1 MPTQDA
7 RNLLYGLTGIQYPTA
22 DPAAMR
28 ALGEHYADMARRL
41 DELGPM
47 IAASRRRVQDTF
59 DGRTSEYYAQALDQF
74 TTGRNDY
81 VGQSSDLASTLSRS
95 MREGAATAEYTVM
108 MIWGQLVA
116 LLAEIA
122 FAIAMA
128 KWTFGASLNWI
139 PMFQRLRS
147 LMIGRILLW
156 AVSTAVPHQ
165 IIAQLFASLDSIIQ
179 RIQIGSGTR
188 DHHDG
193 DLTSG
198 AHVGAAISG
207 IVSAFLST
215 GLSALLSR
223 QFRTFLTTAL
233 RNLRDLPPP
242 PRTAAPAPAPV
253 RDTPV
258 PPPARSTPDPDAPP
272 GTTPPPGRDAA
283 PPPARE
289 AWDAVNRDLAEVLTR
304 NGDSLAVPF
313 DPDRGLGQLP
323 WQAAGSAAAFR
334 DDLAG
339 VFQRSFGSEVGEQ
352 AARDLGRGY
361 ADAFMRHWGTPDL
374 VPALHR
380 ALADSGLPPTV
391 NRHLAE
397 TVPGTLTSGVARFG
411 EHWTTRLNTVGGD
424 AAVNGALAGYTGDL
438 LANGITTGEWKA
450 DPSSAFTGAV
460 ESVLSNTV
468 TSAMISGI
476 DRLDRPDLADELD
489 GVRDRL
495 DSAPVPAHPGD
506 GPPPASGEDVPVAD
520 PGLDGGTG
528 GGSPR
533 PGDGIAPPATESDGG
548 GRPADRD
555 GEGPAPENAPAPPP
569 VAATGAGTG
578 TAPAGQGTAPGTER
592 GGGPRPASPDA
603 GRDTATRDGTARDG
617 TARERGDD
625 RPRTE
630 ARRRADG
637 DTAPPPAAHD
647 DGGGDAGRPAG
658 GGRTAFDEAFFSL
671 LADNGTAPR
680 PFGDGPPPP
689 AADGGGTAADGGGTA
704 ADGGGTVRTESSPGT
719 GDTAP
724 AASGRAA
731 PPLGD
736 ASGRDTPAP
745 VAAEAPETVAGGP
758 GREGPTPAADGPRT
772 GSEAAGGASEGRAE
786 PSVPPPAP
794 VAGDGGRTAPP
805 DASRP
810 LPARMRLDAAQRL
823 QRGIFAALQDS
834 LAHLREA
841 QRLDADV
848 RRLPPD
854 HPDAARLH
862 EEATGHH
869 RLRERADRNFATLK
883 AMQARLLDP
892 AEPVPTMTATDASP
906 GTDAPR
912 DRPAASAEAPG
923 ELPRGPER
931 RSSPAPED
939 TGPPPAGGP
948 GGDRDGT
955 DGDPDGDRGES
966 APVPV
971 YRAVSGS
978 AFRPDTDAARTLLA
992 EVREARARAGLHFAR
1007 ALDLRHEAGRQGADT
1022 PWMATLYTAMA
1033 ENARE
1038 RGLAAERHAD
1048 DLHDRLRA
1056 VLDDGTPLQVAMMR
1070 FQGVDA
1076 PALPAERPQE
1086 PSTPTRERRPLPAGT
1101 EDSDDDAPGPS
1112 VRGRGGG
1119 DSGGAAGRAAGEGG
1133 PPPPGDG
1140 AGTPRSETFYEL
1152 DYLLDAPRLVG
1163 PRLMFADHL
1172 STAIGTGRS
1181 TGGTAM
1187 TDAEDTAFLQ
1197 ALDAEIARVGVP
1209 PFLREPGHRVT
1220 FTVGGLEWTADV
1232 RLGSER
1238 NAYRLLPADTDGES
1252 PQYLLSRGHERGH
1265 TTGASTANS
1274 TGSGRTVNLKFSAN
1288 PVFLGVD
1295 ALTGASIGPQ
1305 FSLGGKFSQGARS
1318 TATSASVK
1326 TTAATAIENAS
1337 PVFLYTTDLRLA
1349 ATVTPPSGHPAP
1361 TVPFERVAV
1370 VHDGMALALQGE
1382 VSDSSSR
1389 APQRIVFPAEGA
1401 LRTEHGGLPLT
1412 LGEVVHETVQ
1422 NGTVTRTPLGDWVA
1436 ERLVPRGNDGGDAQ
1450 KAREREALRASIR
1463 EALSR
1468 ERLQDL
1474 LPGMSAGSVTL
1485 TLSGPDGGDRMVRLS
1500 SRPLEATV
1508 RGHAP
1513 KVSEFSR
1520 FDTVDRSSGHSGT
1533 RSRSRG
1539 FSIGAGFGAAFE
1551 LPSGHTLRMDTPTLE
1566 YSYNRSRSKTHD
1578 QKQSGSRRTMTRAV
1592 AEGEDVVPYRVRRE
1606 FSVRVEGDAA
1616 PTLFR
1621 GEGTELV
1628 PVSDALQWRRAAA
1641 GTDEAVPAPD
1651 PQAPL
1656 PPFLNLRRDRV
1667 TDFTGAT
1674 VTGYTRTGAAD
1685 PDGFTVYERLAY
1697 NVLQEVAAVHPG
1709 MVIPDLARTGADYA
1723 RRRADG
1729 TFLQRTLRERWGFRR
1744 NRDIARDNTMRVLEA
1759 LSEASL
1765 RSRPGEL
1772 ASPRGLAI
1780 HLTEDA
1786 TLDPKLMVGRG
1797 ELLRPDTVT
1806 VRVHA
1811 DFGALRHRREVRTQ
1825 TGTRSGGS
1833 AGASSSRGKGS
1844 THSLSLGAG
1853 FGQLRPPTED
1863 ARGLP
1868 SRFGSVSASLTGTLG
1883 RSVSRS
1889 LGLSHTSDEY
1899 LFFPGG
1905 SDRWEGDVAFSA
1917 RLHEYDADDLTR
1929 GGGGVPL
1936 PGAALNARVSL
1947 STTRA
1952 RTAPVE
1958 PRPPGAAGR
1967 PALPTIAEESG
1978 AEAAGDGTA
1987 ATDGGTA
1994 PDTGPAPGVEPL
2006 DTDRARRMIGGHLF
2020 REAEPAEPDPT
2031 PERERARRLLG
2042 AGGTPTRVATGLP
2055 GRDGG
2060 DVLRNTYRTI
2070 IGPRRGPFAV
2080 FDGFGRKLRR
2090 FLETGSSGRSSLEN
2104 LLSSDTLSSGPGLTS
2119 RTGVR
2124 SREEMS
2130 GGLFSPHDVRFTTA
2144 TRVEPEAVED
2154 LQQVRAQMIMSGE
2167 TTLNMSSAAT
2177 RSRSVDARVGGGAA
2191 GTTNR
2196 YVDRE
2201 VQEND
2206 PVNRL
2211 TPGAAVGPIPL
2222 GAPGYTWNLFSS
2234 RLTDTV
2240 TASFSSTV
2248 ILVPKHMTA
2257 YAYRVSGRITQ
2268 AAELM
2273 KNWGILAPG
2282 TWYTKFRGWTAQV
2295 SDLLSGYVSA
2305 RDAQEAGVVLDRVT
2319 EREDGGLELTGQP
2332 NPDKPAHARV
2342 RPGFESSGRR
2352 AQPAD
2357 PTAALR
2363 DLATRLAA
2371 QGLELTAQ
2379 SRERLLQALT
2389 TQLGNAAD
2397 DTTPVP
2403 VRVRA
2408 LGPDPVEDAA
2418 FPRPMRRARDARVHL
2433 STLVDAGSTTVDH
2446 MASSDAMIESH
2457 TWKTGGSHTDTRATG
2472 GSFSAEAVLLQPTPF
2487 TGDESGPDDQPG
2499 QRPLFVTP
2507 AAGRS
2512 AGHTDSRT
2520 QSRTAGEEHRVR
2532 LDVFGPYVKL
2542 EQDTTVSLRLV
2553 DGAGLDVTGTGGG
2566 GKVRTTYPYPYIDFS
2581 DPATAVAAGGT
2592 AAAAGGAAPGR
2603 PEQPDPGRHVAEQGP
2618 PAEVL
2623 AEWTRRTTAA
2633 RALPEVPADLLLLPT
2648 AVGGGTD
2655 TLRDTAVVV
2664 VARSLNW
2671 NPGPDDVRDGAY
2683 TPGAVA
2689 RARAFLADRLLLD
2702 PLYTPVDQSTASLSL
2717 KALFHQAMHRPQGTP
2732 ILTVGD
2738 TEWRLKALPDFRGA
2752 RILDTVPGSRLSREA
2767 VTEEASGTS
2776 TGYTATTGQE
2786 GSVRPA
2792 MVNTESTVYEDHA
2805 AVMGLTP
2812 GPATAR
2818 GASSSAEGEAAKG
2831 SRLPE
2836 SEDDRSGPA
2845 YLIEFDVTWAVAAQS
2860 KVGTPFWKRGG
2871 GTLRASGETAGTVS
2885 GWVTQNDAIRL
2896 GILPR
2901 TPDPEL
2907 RALNDGVHAARAA
2920 LAEAEGEYMRDR
2932 TDLEGPVRDLVR
2944 AHRDHRRALAA
2955 RAADTDGAAPP
2966 PTPSPPPR
2974 SVPRTQ
2980 KALERTRQAY
2990 REQVERYERSLTGY
3004 NKSAGEWIA
3013 TLNRTR
3019 SALAS
3024 YGTATPATGPA
3035 PAAPAAPDHGPA
3047 VSDHLRE
3054 RFAAELHLVPTG
3066 PDPAGPAAATAALGA
3081 AAEVTE
3087 RVREFTAAVR
3097 GTRDAVER
3105 SRGAVA
3111 GERERTEGLT
3121 SAVAGETG
3129 RTAGDTASLRER
3141 LGPLDDEARRLGEDA
3156 DRALADTTDR
3166 REAGIAAVLERA
3178 DTLATRADALRRDA
3192 GEHLARAERRAARAH
3207 DRADA
3212 SRNLVESTRTAVA
3225 DARDGVTRR
3234 RGLEPLLRSEVT
3246 GAERTLRLAGIDPHA
3261 PANPL
3266 AEARTRLEE
3275 GEQGMRDTLRS
3286 ARDAATAAD
3295 GAEQALTALTAAA
3308 GEAGTARREAGELLR
3323 AAEETAAA
3331 AARLRTRL
3339 DPDGTVRDVLPRR
3352 GDGGE
3357 GGRSGAPAERRA
3369 GEQPPLTVLTA
3380 LTDTP
3385 DLSSRLEEAR
3395 VIVREAGALHRA
3407 AAGHFTAARDLR
3419 ESAERYRASSPGL
3432 ADVIAL
3438 LAGAEAARG
3447 WAAHRRA
3454 AELDGPL
3461 EALLHPERTVRA
3473 FPVLGGDGDP
3483 PRRSL
3488 PVPPGSGG
3496 PPAPGRPAGP
3506 RRPAQR
3512 LPVPPGG
3519 PVPGTSSLPPQP
3531 APAAPGPGANDPA
3544 LAGYRVLD
3552 TEEAIGAYAGG
3563 LLDDPARNPHAY
3575 AALPPE
3581 QRRAVYTYT
3590 RTPWIFNDV
3599 LRSPGGP
3606 AGVQDILDGWLAG
3619 GGAATELLRLNG
3631 MRWPTVDELRGHAAA
3646 GSGRADLIRPILE
3659 ADSPERRLD
3668 MVRMSGGRT
3677 GQVVQAFDGVYPTAA
3692 EYTAELAR
3700 LDAATRR
3707 PLPERLVVTRGVS
3720 GLGFLAGF
3728 DPARPQA
3735 LEGTSHTEPGLM
3747 STSLGTLTAPGP
3759 RFPVIMRIRLGD
3771 GARGL
3776 WVGPHA
3782 AIPVQR
3788 ELLLPPG
3795 VVYRITGV
3803 RVESGVLRLEVL
3815 VEQPPPAPASGPQ
3828 PKPPRPPG
3836 PRPPGP
3842 RPPRG
3847 RPSEPPGS
3855 G

>member
-59 DGRTSEYYAQALDQF
+59 DGRTSEYHAQALDQF

-95 MREGAATAEYTVM
+95 MREGAATAEYMVM

-179 RIQIGSGTR
+179 RIQIGNGTR

-242 PRTAAPAPAPV
+242 PRTAAPAPAPG

-258 PPPARSTPDPDAPP
+258 PPPARSAPGPDAPP

-283 PPPARE
+283 PPPGRE
-289 AWDAVNRDLAEVLTR
+289 AWEAVNRDLAEVLTR

-313 DPDRGLGQLP
+313 DPDRGLGRLP
-323 WQAAGSAAAFR
+323 WQAAGSAAALR

-339 VFQRSFGSEVGEQ
+339 VFQRNFGSEVGEQ

-397 TVPGTLTSGVARFG
+397 TVPGTLTGGVARFG

-438 LANGITTGEWKA
+438 LANGVTTGEWKA

-476 DRLDRPDLADELD
+476 DRLDRPDLAGELD

-495 DSAPVPAHPGD
+495 ASAPVPAHTGG

-520 PGLDGGTG
+520 PGRDGGTG

-548 GRPADRD
+548 GHPADRD
-555 GEGPAPENAPAPPP
+555 GEGSASENAPAPPP

-578 TAPAGQGTAPGTER
+578 TAPAPAGQGTAPGTER
-592 GGGPRPASPDA
+592 GSGPRPASPDA
-603 GRDTATRDGTARDG
+603 GRDTGARDG
-617 TARERGDD
+617 TIRERGGD
-625 RPRTE
+625 RPRPE
-630 ARRRADG
+630 ARGRADG
-637 DTAPPPAAHD
+637 DTAPPPAVHD
-647 DGGGDAGRPAG
+647 DGGGAAGRPAG

-671 LADNGTAPR
+671 LADGGTAPR
-680 PFGDGPPPP
+680 LSGDGPPPP
-689 AADGGGTAADGGGTA
+689 AADGVGTAADGVRTA
-704 ADGGGTVRTESSPGT
+704 RTESSPGA
-719 GDTAP
+719 GTAP
-724 AASGRAA
+724 AASGSAA
-731 PPLGD
+731 PPRGD
-736 ASGRDTPAP
+736 ASGQDGPAP
-745 VAAEAPETVAGGP
+745 VAAEAPEADGSD
-758 GREGPTPAADGPRT
+758 REGRAPAAEGPRT
-772 GSEAAGGASEGRAE
+772 GSEAAGGASGRRDE
-786 PSVPPPAP
+786 PPVPPPSP
-794 VAGDGGRTAPP
+794 VAGDGGRTAPA

-810 LPARMRLDAAQRL
+810 LPARVRLDAAQRL

-854 HPDAARLH
+854 HPDTARLH
-862 EEATGHH
+862 EEVTGHH
-869 RLRERADRNFATLK
+869 RLRERADRNFVTLK

-892 AEPVPTMTATDASP
+892 AEPVPTMTATAASP
-906 GTDAPR
+906 GTDAPS
-912 DRPAASAEAPG
+912 DRPVSSAEAPG
-923 ELPRGPER
+923 ELPREPER
-931 RSSPAPED
+931 RASPAPED

-948 GGDRDGT
+948 GGDRDGAG
-955 DGDPDGDRGES
+955 GDPDGDRGAS
-966 APVPV
+966 APVQA
-971 YRAVSGS
+971 YRAVSGG
-978 AFRPDTDAARTLLA
+978 AFRPDTDTARALLA
-992 EVREARARAGLHFAR
+992 EVREARAQAGLHFAR
-1007 ALDLRHEAGRQGADT
+1007 ALDLRHEAGRQDT
-1022 PWMATLYTAMA
+1022 DAPWTATLYTAMA
-1033 ENARE
+1033 EDARE
-1038 RGLAAERHAD
+1038 HGLAAERHAD

-1056 VLDDGTPLQVAMMR
+1056 VLDDGTPVQVNMMR

-1076 PALPAERPQE
+1076 PALPAERPRE
-1086 PSTPTRERRPLPAGT
+1086 PSAPTRERRPLPDGT
-1101 EDSDDDAPGPS
+1101 KDSDDDALRPS
-1112 VRGRGGG
+1112 VQGHGGG
-1119 DSGGAAGRAAGEGG
+1119 DSGGAAGRATGGGGEGG

-1140 AGTPRSETFYEL
+1140 AGTPRPETVYEL

-1172 STAIGTGRS
+1172 SSAVGTDRS
-1181 TGGTAM
+1181 TGRTAL
-1187 TDAEDTAFLQ
+1187 TDAENTALLR

-1209 PFLREPGHRVT
+1209 PFLREPGHRVS
-1220 FTVGGLEWTADV
+1220 FTLDGLEWTADV
-1232 RLGSER
+1232 RLRSDR

-1265 TTGASTANS
+1265 TTGASTADS

-1295 ALTGASIGPQ
+1295 ALTGASIGPN

-1337 PVFLYTTDLRLA
+1337 PVFLYTADLRLDT
-1349 ATVTPPSGHPAP
+1349 TVTPPAGHP
-1361 TVPFERVAV
+1361 TLTGPFGEVALV
-1370 VHDGMALALQGE
+1370 REGMALALQGE

-1389 APQRIVFPAEGA
+1389 APRHIVFPAEGA
-1401 LRTEHGGLPLT
+1401 PRTEHGGLPLT
-1412 LGEVVHETVQ
+1412 LGEVVHETVRD
-1422 NGTVTRTPLGDWVA
+1422 GTPTRTALGDWVA
-1436 ERLVPRGNDGGDAQ
+1436 ERLVPRGNDGGN
-1450 KAREREALRASIR
+1450 ARKTQERETLRAYIR

-1474 LPGMSAGSVTL
+1474 LPGVSAGPVTL
-1485 TLSGPDGGDRMVRLS
+1485 TLSGPGGGDRMVRLS
-1500 SRPLEATV
+1500 SRPLEATA
-1508 RGHAP
+1508 RRHTP

-1578 QKQSGSRRTMTRAV
+1578 QRQSGSRRTMTRAV
-1592 AEGEDVVPYRVRRE
+1592 AEGEDVVPYDVRRE
-1606 FSVRVEGDAA
+1606 FSVRVEGDAE

-1621 GEGTELV
+1621 GQGTELV
-1628 PVSDALQWRRAAA
+1628 PVSDALQWEWAATGA
-1641 GTDEAVPAPD
+1641 DGAVPVPD
-1651 PQAPL
+1651 PDAPR

-1674 VTGYTRTGAAD
+1674 VTGYTRTGAD

-1697 NVLQEVAAVHPG
+1697 NVLQEIAAVHPG
-1709 MVIPDLARTGADYA
+1709 MVIPDLARTGTDYA

-1744 NRDIARDNTMRVLEA
+1744 SRDIARDNTMRVLEA

-1772 ASPRGLAI
+1772 ASPGGLAI

-1786 TLDPKLMVGRG
+1786 TVDPGLMLRRG

-1811 DFGALRHRREVRTQ
+1811 DFGALRHHREVRTQ

-1936 PGAALNARVSL
+1936 PSAALDAHVSL
-1947 STTRA
+1947 STARA

-1958 PRPPGAAGR
+1958 PRPPGTAGR
-1967 PALPTIAEESG
+1967 PALPTIAEEAG
-1978 AEAAGDGTA
+1978 AETADGGTA
-1987 ATDGGTA
+1987 ATDGGTV
-1994 PDTGPAPGVEPL
+1994 PGTGQAPGVEPL
-2006 DTDRARRMIGGHLF
+2006 DTDRARRMVGGHLF
-2020 REAEPAEPDPT
+2020 REAEPPEPAPT
-2031 PERERARRLLG
+2031 PERERARRLLR
-2042 AGGTPTRVATGLP
+2042 AGGTPTRVATDLP

-2222 GAPGYTWNLFSS
+2222 GAPGHTWNLFSS

-2282 TWYTKFRGWTAQV
+2282 TWYTRFRGWTAQV
-2295 SDLLSGYVSA
+2295 PDLLSGYVSA

-2319 EREDGGLELTGQP
+2319 EREDGGLDLDGQP

-2357 PTAALR
+2357 PTAALH
-2363 DLATRLAA
+2363 DLATRLAD

-2389 TQLGNAAD
+2389 TQLGNATD

-2418 FPRPMRRARDARVHL
+2418 LPRPMRRARDARVHL
-2433 STLVDAGSTTVDH
+2433 STLVDARSTTVDH

-2457 TWKTGGSHTDTRATG
+2457 SWKTGGSHTDTRATG
-2472 GSFSAEAVLLQPTPF
+2472 GSSSAEAVLLQPTPF

-2520 QSRTAGEEHRVR
+2520 QKRTSGEEHRVR
-2532 LDVFGPYVKL
+2532 LDIFGPYVKL

-2553 DGAGLDVTGTGGG
+2553 DGAGLDVTGTGTGG
-2566 GKVRTTYPYPYIDFS
+2566 TVRTTYPYPYIDFS
-2581 DPATAVAAGGT
+2581 GPATAATTGGAAT
-2592 AAAAGGAAPGR
+2592 AGGAVPER
-2603 PEQPDPGRHVAEQGP
+2603 PEQPDPDAHDAEQGS

-2623 AEWTRRTTAA
+2623 AEWTRRTTTARRAA
-2633 RALPEVPADLLLLPT
+2633 DAGALPDVPADLLLLP
-2648 AVGGGTD
+2648 ASVGTD
-2655 TLRDTAVVV
+2655 TDALRDTAIVV

-2671 NPGPDDVRDGAY
+2671 NPGPDGVRDGAY

-2717 KALFHQAMHRPQGTP
+2717 KALFHQAMHRPEGTP
-2732 ILTVGD
+2732 ILTIGD
-2738 TEWRLKALPDFRGA
+2738 TEWRLKALPDFHGA

-2776 TGYTATTGQE
+2776 AGYTASTGQE

-2818 GASSSAEGEAAKG
+2818 GASSGAEGEAAKS

-2845 YLIEFDVTWAVAAQS
+2845 YLVEFDVTWAVAAQS
-2860 KVGTPFWKRGG
+2860 RVGTPFWKRGG
-2871 GTLRASGETAGTVS
+2871 GTLRASGEAVGTVS

-2896 GILPR
+2896 GLLPR
-2901 TPDPEL
+2901 DLAPEL
-2907 RALNDGVHAARAA
+2907 RTLNNGVHAARAA
-2920 LAEAEGEYMRDR
+2920 LADAEGDYMRDR

-2944 AHRDHRRALAA
+2944 AHRDHRRSLAA
-2955 RAADTDGAAPP
+2955 PAADDDGAPP
-2966 PTPSPPPR
+2966 RPGPR
-2974 SVPRTQ
+2974 SV
-2980 KALERTRQAY
+2980 LHTRRVLDLARKAY
-2990 REQVERYERSLTGY
+2990 RDQVQRYRTSLAGY
-3004 NKSAGEWIA
+3004 NTRTGEWTA
-3013 TLNRTR
+3013 ALNRTR

-3024 YGTATPATGPA
+3024 YGTAAPATVRPTPAPVA
-3035 PAAPAAPDHGPA
+3035 PTVPDHGPT

-3066 PDPAGPAAATAALGA
+3066 SDPVGPAAATAARDA
-3081 AAEVTE
+3081 ASEATE
-3087 RVREFTAAVR
+3087 RVREFAEAVR
-3097 GTRDAVER
+3097 GTRNGIEGVRRD
-3105 SRGAVA
+3105 VA
-3111 GERERTEGLT
+3111 GARERTQGLM
-3121 SAVAGETG
+3121 SEAIGGTG
-3129 RTAGDTASLRER
+3129 RTAGGAASLRER
-3141 LGPLDDEARRLGEDA
+3141 LEPLDDGARRLGEDA

-3166 REAGIAAVLERA
+3166 RAARIADVLERVDALAA
-3178 DTLATRADALRRDA
+3178 DAAALRRDA
-3192 GEHLARAERRAARAH
+3192 GEHLDRVEHLAAAARDH
-3207 DRADA
+3207 ADA
-3212 SRNLVESTRTAVA
+3212 SRNLLAGARTAA
-3225 DARDGVTRR
+3225 ASARDGVDRR
-3234 RGLEPLLRSEVT
+3234 RGLEPLLRSDVT
-3246 GAERTLRLAGIDPHA
+3246 GAERTLRLAGLDPHS

-3266 AEARTRLEE
+3266 AEARTWLEE
-3275 GEQGMRDTLRS
+3275 GEQGMRDTLQS
-3286 ARDAATAAD
+3286 VRDTVTAAD

-3308 GEAGTARREAGELLR
+3308 GTARREAGELLR
-3323 AAEETAAA
+3323 AAEERADA
-3331 AARLRTRL
+3331 AARLRERL
-3339 DPDGTVRDVLPRR
+3339 DPDGTVRDALPHR

-3357 GGRSGAPAERRA
+3357 DGGSGAPAERRT
-3369 GEQPPLTVLTA
+3369 GGQPPLTVLTA

-3395 VIVREAGALHRA
+3395 AIVREAGALHRA

-3432 ADVIAL
+3432 ADVVAL

-3447 WAAHRRA
+3447 WAAHRHA

-3461 EALLHPERTVRA
+3461 EALLRPERTVRA
-3473 FPVLGGDGDP
+3473 FPVLDGDGDP

-3496 PPAPGRPAGP
+3496 APAPGRPAGP

-3512 LPVPPGG
+3512 LPAPPGG
-3519 PVPGTSSLPPQP
+3519 PVPGAGSRPPQP
-3531 APAAPGPGANDPA
+3531 VTAVPVPAPGANDPS
-3544 LAGYRVLD
+3544 LAGYLVLD
-3552 TEEAIGAYAGG
+3552 TAEAIGAYADG
-3563 LLDDPARNPHAY
+3563 LLDDPAHNPHAF

-3581 QRRAVYTYT
+3581 QQRAVYTYT

-3606 AGVQDILDGWLAG
+3606 AGVQGILDGWLAG

-3646 GSGRADLIRPILE
+3646 GAGREDLIRPILA
-3659 ADSPERRLD
+3659 ADSPEEALNR
-3668 MVRMSGGRT
+3668 VRMSGGRT
-3677 GQVVQAFDGVYPTAA
+3677 GQVLQAFGNVYPTAA
-3692 EYTAELAR
+3692 DYVAELAR

-3707 PLPERLVVTRGVS
+3707 PLPEHLVVTRGVRE
-3720 GLGFLAGF
+3720 LGFLEGF
-3728 DPARPQA
+3728 DPARPEA
-3735 LEGTSHTEPGLM
+3735 LEGTSHTEPGLL
-3747 STSLGTLTAPGP
+3747 STSLGTLPVPGP
-3759 RFPVIMRIRLGD
+3759 MFPVIMRIRLGH

-3782 AIPVQR
+3782 AIGIQR

-3803 RVESGVLRLEVL
+3803 RVEGAVLRLEVV
-3815 VEQPPPAPASGPQ
+3815 VEQPPPRASAAGPR
-3828 PKPPRPPG
+3828 PRPPG

-3847 RPSEPPGS
+3847 RPSEPSGS